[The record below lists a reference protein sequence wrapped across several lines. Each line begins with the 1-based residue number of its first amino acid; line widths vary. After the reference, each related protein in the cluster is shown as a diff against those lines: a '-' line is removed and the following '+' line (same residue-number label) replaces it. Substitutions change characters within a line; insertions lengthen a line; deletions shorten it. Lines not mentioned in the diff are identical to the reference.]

1 METEKDQ
8 VESPPRLSLGMKFK
22 AQDIDWEDLE
32 NYLGTHEGDDPEAII
47 HELCHVVDAV
57 GIERAFKGDIGD
69 QRSVDDLIHE
79 SFSSESELKDS
90 EIRTTALTIL
100 TLKRLGID
108 SFESSFRSMVSN
120 VLGKEVKLREQ
131 INLFV
136 VSPSVKDEVDA
147 IFDFLKDFLAEPEE
161 EA

>member
-1 METEKDQ
+1 M
-8 VESPPRLSLGMKFK
+8 
-22 AQDIDWEDLE
+22 
-32 NYLGTHEGDDPEAII
+32 
-47 HELCHVVDAV
+47 VDAV
-57 GIERAFKGDIGD
+57 GTEIAFKGDIGD
-69 QRSVDDLIHE
+69 QGSVDDLIHE

-131 INLFV
+131 LNLFV

>member
-1 METEKDQ
+1 MEAEKDQ
-8 VESPPRLSLGMKFK
+8 VGSPPGLPFGIQFK

-32 NYLGTHEGDDPEAII
+32 NYLGTYEGSDPEAII

-57 GIERAFKGDIGD
+57 GTEKAFKGDIGD

-90 EIRTTALTIL
+90 EIRTTALSIL
-100 TLKRLGID
+100 TLKRVGID

-120 VLGKEVKLREQ
+120 VLGKEVELREQ
-131 INLFV
+131 LNLYV
-136 VSPSVKDEVDA
+136 VSPSVKEKADA
-147 IFDFLKDFLAEPEE
+147 IFEFLQDFLVDPEE
-161 EA
+161 ET

>member
-1 METEKDQ
+1 MQLK
-8 VESPPRLSLGMKFK
+8 V
-22 AQDIDWEDLE
+22 DWEDLE
-32 NYLGTHEGDDPEAII
+32 TYLGTHEGGDPEAII

-57 GIERAFKGDIGD
+57 GTEIAFKGDIGD
-69 QRSVDDLIHE
+69 QGSVDDLIHE

-120 VLGKEVKLREQ
+120 VLGKEEVKLREQ
-131 INLFV
+131 LNLFV